1 MFNMINAI
9 RVLIIEDEVDL
20 GRAVKEI
27 MTYIGAETT
36 LVHDGQ
42 VALDWLAQHV
52 PDCVILDLHL
62 PNVSGLDILNA
73 IRADE
78 RLKETRVFVVTAD
91 TERLSLAA
99 QQADATLS
107 KPYRVAELVDLLRK
121 FRLRA
126 R

>member
-1 MFNMINAI
+1 MINAI
-9 RVLIIEDEVDL
+9 HVLIVEDEVEQ

-27 MTYIGAETT
+27 MTYIGADTT

-42 VALDWLAQHV
+42 VALDWLKQHV

-62 PNVSGLDILNA
+62 PSVSGLDILKA

-78 RLKETRVFVVTAD
+78 RLKGTRIFVVTAD
-91 TERLSLAA
+91 EERLSLAA
-99 QQADATLS
+99 QMADATLT
-107 KPYRVAELVDLLRK
+107 KPYRVSELVDLLRK
-121 FRLRA
+121 FHLRA

>member
-1 MFNMINAI
+1 MMTAI
-9 RVLIIEDEVDL
+9 RVLIVEDEVDL

-62 PNVSGLDILNA
+62 PSVSGLDILNA

-78 RLKETRVFVVTAD
+78 RLKATRVFVVTAD
-91 TERLSLAA
+91 EERLSLVA

-107 KPYRVAELVDLLRK
+107 KPYRVSELVDLMRK

-126 R
+126 H